1 LLAEVQAILGQGL
14 IGLYLD
20 GSIALGEFEADRS
33 DIDFVAVT
41 GVDVS
46 HETFRALAALH
57 AQLAA
62 DSPRWGLELE
72 GSYVA
77 ATSIRHHDVRPGAH
91 PYIDRGTGRLEIVQ
105 PENGYWVIHRHVL
118 REHGVVLAG
127 PTPRTLIDAVDPDEL
142 RRAVVDLLRE
152 WWAPMLADA
161 SRLQHWGYRCY
172 AVLTMCRILYSVDRG
187 TVVSKRRAASWV
199 QTVEPR
205 WMGVIAAALAWS
217 PTTPPD
223 LPDTLALIRH
233 TVEGAT

>member
-1 LLAEVQAILGQGL
+1 LLAEVHAILGHGL

-41 GVDVS
+41 DGNVS
-46 HETFRALAALH
+46 DEALRELGALH
-57 AQLAA
+57 ARLAA
-62 DSPRWGLELE
+62 ESPRWGPELE

-77 ATSIRHHDVRPGAH
+77 GSSIRHHDVRPGTH
-91 PYIDRGTGRLEIVQ
+91 PYIDRGTGRLEIVR

-127 PTPRTLIDAVDPDEL
+127 PEPRTLIDAVHPDEL

-161 SRLQHWGYRCY
+161 SRLQHCGYRCY
-172 AVLTMCRILYSVDRG
+172 AVLTMCRIMYSVDHG

-199 QTVEPR
+199 QTVDPR
-205 WMGVIAAALAWS
+205 WMGVVRDALALS
-217 PTTPPD
+217 PATPPD
-223 LPDTLALIRH
+223 LRDTLALIRH
-233 TVEGAT
+233 TVHCDA